1 MKYRNPLLPGF
12 HPDPSICRVG
22 EDYYLVN
29 SSFEFFPGVP
39 LWHSRDLVNWEQLG
53 HVLDRKSQLN
63 LENARVSGGIFA
75 PTIRYHQGKY
85 YMITTNVT
93 NGGNFVVWTEDP
105 KGPWSDPV
113 WIDRGGI
120 DPSLFW
126 DEDGKVYM
134 QRTHMDENDVSCIGQ
149 FQVDLETGEALSEVR
164 PIWYGTGG
172 KCPEGPHIY
181 KIGEKYYLMIAEGGT
196 EYGHMETIARSDS
209 IWGPF
214 ESCPHN
220 PILTHRD
227 INPKPREFQGLGHA
241 DLVEDGNGNW
251 WMVFHG
257 IRPSQF
263 MLHHMGRETM
273 LAPVT
278 WDEEGWP
285 VVGEGKPILAEME
298 GPGEPEETLPD
309 GFARQNL
316 FVQEED
322 FTKEEKL
329 PPVWAYLRN
338 FHEGNYKL
346 ENGLLLTAGEDCLE
360 SLGSPSFVGRRQQ
373 HFNVNVETVVD
384 FAPQSGK
391 EEAGL
396 TVFHTKDHHY
406 DLVITRRDGKRVAFL
421 RRRCADMLAESQPVS
436 LPEEGSLTLTIQAD
450 ALKFQLFVQAQ
461 GTGQQSLGTASTQL
475 ISTEC
480 MICTFTG
487 CFFGLYCQGEKGAQ
501 ARFKS
506 FRYLPQPDEKV

>member
-12 HPDPSICRVG
+12 YPDPSVCRVG
-22 EDYYLVN
+22 EDYYLAN

-39 LWHSRDLVNWEQLG
+39 LWHSRDLVNWESLG
-53 HVLDRKSQLN
+53 CVLTRRSQLE
-63 LENARVSGGIFA
+63 LDGCRVSGGIYA
-75 PTIRYHQGKY
+75 PTIRFHNGKY

-93 NGGNFVVWTEDP
+93 HGGNFVVTADDP

-113 WIDRGGI
+113 WIDQGGI

-134 QRTHMDENDVSCIGQ
+134 QRTHMDDQGVQCIGQ
-149 FQVDLETGEALSEVR
+149 FEVDLETGKVLSPVR

-181 KIGEKYYLMIAEGGT
+181 KIAGKYYLMIAEGGT

-214 ESCPHN
+214 ESCPRN
-220 PILTHRD
+220 PILTHRNL
-227 INPKPREFQGLGHA
+227 NPRGGEAQALGHA
-241 DLVEDGNGNW
+241 DLVEDGKGSW

-285 VVGEGKPILAEME
+285 LVGEGKPIQWEME
-298 GPGEPEETLPD
+298 GPGTPEQTLPD
-309 GFARQNL
+309 GFAAQNT
-316 FVQEED
+316 FAQEED
-322 FTKEEKL
+322 FTTAGEL
-329 PPVWAYLRN
+329 SPLWSYLRN
-338 FHEGNYKL
+338 PYEENYVL
-346 ENGLLLTAGEDCLE
+346 AQGLTLTAGKDDLE
-360 SLGSPSFVGRRQQ
+360 SLGSPTLLARRQQ
-373 HFNVNVETVVD
+373 HFDVTVKTVME
-384 FAPQSGK
+384 FAPETEQA
-391 EEAGL
+391 EAGL

-406 DLVITRRDGKRVAFL
+406 DLVVTRREGKRAAFL
-421 RRRCADMLAESQPVS
+421 RRRSADMLVESRPVF
-436 LPEEGSLTLTIQAD
+436 LPEEGKLTLTIQAD
-450 ALKFQLFVQAQ
+450 RLAFEFFVQAE
-461 GTGQQSLGTASTQL
+461 GGEPQSLGTASTQL

-487 CFFGLYCQGEKGAQ
+487 CFFGMYCQGEPGAK
-501 ARFKS
+501 AAFEGFSYR
-506 FRYLPQPDEKV
+506 PQN